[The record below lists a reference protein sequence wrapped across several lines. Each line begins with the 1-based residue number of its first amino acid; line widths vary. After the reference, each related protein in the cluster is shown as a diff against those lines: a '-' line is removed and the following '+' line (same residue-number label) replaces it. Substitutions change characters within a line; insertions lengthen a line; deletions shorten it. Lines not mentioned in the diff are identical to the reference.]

1 MCIPHYREIP
11 GGAAVPGLRGICMEQ
26 MEDGFGE
33 ALLKDGVGR
42 DRTAC
47 YSGRVSRTQMIS
59 DRPMTA
65 EPMSNSYL
73 IRFLTVRQE

>member
-11 GGAAVPGLRGICMEQ
+11 GGIDVPGLRGMCMEQ

-47 YSGRVSRTQMIS
+47 YSGKVSRASAFFMEGTG
-59 DRPMTA
+59 
-65 EPMSNSYL
+65 
-73 IRFLTVRQE
+73 